1 MSQINNL
8 DYVHLHVHSE
18 YSLIDGIIRVDELV
32 DQSASLGYNSVALTD
47 LTNLF
52 GLIEFYRSARDKGI
66 KPIVG
71 SEINVAKD
79 KDSLSAPLVLL
90 AMNKQG
96 YINLTKLVSKAYV
109 EGQINGEPIVLFSWL
124 EEFSDGIIALSGG
137 VEGHIGNSILA
148 GNTKLSESRIDFFK
162 KIFQDNFFIEI
173 QRLGK
178 ANEKEYNDTALRLA
192 SEKQVPVVAT
202 NNVRFLNAADPD
214 VSPSD
219 FEAHEARVCIQ
230 RGDTLDDPRRPKNF
244 TEQQY
249 FRSKEEMINLFSDLP
264 EALVNTVKISEKCN
278 IDLELGKFYLPDFE
292 VPKKYSREDFLR
304 KISKDGLLSRITEI
318 QSSIDTYPINESKY
332 IERLDYELDMI
343 CKLDFAGYFLIV
355 ADFVNWAQKN
365 DIPVGPGRGSGAGSI
380 VAYALGITAIDPI
393 KYDLLFERFLNPE
406 RVSNPDFD
414 IDFCIEG
421 RDKVLEYVTNK
432 YGKDSVAQ
440 ISTRGTMAARAV
452 LRDVVR
458 VLGKPYGFGDRLAK
472 AIPDILGISL
482 EEAYEEKQFKETIE
496 ESEESREVF
505 DMALKLEGLSR
516 SVGTHAA
523 GVVIAPTA
531 LTDFTPL
538 FLDSDKGTV
547 ASQFDMGDVES
558 AGLVKFDFLGLKT
571 LTVIDQSVKRI
582 N

>member
-1 MSQINNL
+1 MSQINKP
-8 DYVHLHVHSE
+8 DFVHLHLHSE
-18 YSLIDGIIRVDELV
+18 YSLVDGIIRVDELV
-32 DQSASLGYNSVALTD
+32 EHSLNHGYHSVALTD

-52 GLIEFYRSARDKGI
+52 GLIGFYRSARNKGI

-71 SEINVAKD
+71 AEINVAKD
-79 KDSLSAPLVLL
+79 KDSLHAPLVLL

-137 VEGHIGNSILA
+137 MEGHIGNSVLA
-148 GNTKLSESRIDFFK
+148 GNKQLSESRVDFFK
-162 KIFQDNFFIEI
+162 NIFKENFFIEI

-178 ANEKEYNDTALRLA
+178 PNEKEYNDSVLQLA
-192 SEKQVPVVAT
+192 SDMQIPVVAT
-202 NNVRFLNAADPD
+202 NNVRFLNPVDPEI
-214 VSPSD
+214 SPSD

-230 RGDTLDDPRRPKNF
+230 RGETLDDPRRPKNY
-244 TEQQY
+244 TEQQF
-249 FRSKEEMINLFSDLP
+249 FRSKEEMINLFADLP
-264 EALVNTVKISEKCN
+264 EALINTVKIAEKCN
-278 IDLELGKFYLPDFE
+278 LDLELGKFYLPDFE
-292 VPKKYSREDFLR
+292 VPEEFSREEFLR
-304 KISKDGLLSRITEI
+304 KLSKEGLLDRIKEI
-318 QSSIDTYPINESKY
+318 KGSVDPYKIDESQY
-332 IERLDYELDMI
+332 IQRLDYELDMI

-380 VAYALGITAIDPI
+380 VAYSLGITAIDPI
-393 KYDLLFERFLNPE
+393 RYDLLFERFLNPE

-472 AIPDILGISL
+472 AIPDVLGISL
-482 EEAYEEKQFKETIE
+482 EEAFEEKQFKETIE
-496 ESEESREVF
+496 ES
-505 DMALKLEGLSR
+505 D
-516 SVGTHAA
+516 
-523 GVVIAPTA
+523 
-531 LTDFTPL
+531 
-538 FLDSDKGTV
+538 
-547 ASQFDMGDVES
+547 
-558 AGLVKFDFLGLKT
+558 
-571 LTVIDQSVKRI
+571 
-582 N
+582 